1 MGNSK
6 SAYTVVNQFYSK
18 KKRPGG
24 GGPCSH
30 RHAGLPEPSAGNPP
44 GGGLRRFGLLK
55 EMPLVFV
62 DLGSYRC
69 NAVLVGQ
76 EKYST
81 ACIARASR
89 EVVEHK

>member
-30 RHAGLPEPSAGNPP
+30 RHAGLPEPNAANPP

-62 DLGSYRC
+62 DL
-69 NAVLVGQ
+69 VL
-76 EKYST
+76 
-81 ACIARASR
+81 IAAMQSLLGKRNIPLHASPGPR
-89 EVVEHK
+89 GRS